1 MARIYRPLVTLLM
14 LLFAASAAHAAVDDE
29 EYLARKGLSDRWQI
43 NFGYY
48 LVDFDTNVR
57 WDSEELGKGTSIDL
71 EDDLG
76 LDDKRSDLRIDG
88 FYRFGRKHRLNLGY
102 LFLGRAATKVVL
114 EEQIEFDG
122 VIFDVG
128 AAIESDFDTQSLKVA
143 YSYSFVNN
151 GRVDFGISA
160 GISAFY
166 FEAGIAGDGT
176 IVIDGEPITGFVAAG
191 EELIAPV
198 PVGGIRFEYT
208 IRPRLI
214 FRTAAQYF
222 AIELDSWEADLYDW
236 VASIDYYPGKH
247 IGFGVAYDFTGI
259 RYVDKGSD
267 RLRFDYDYSGLVL
280 YLNLNY

>member
-1 MARIYRPLVTLLM
+1 MTRIFRPLVTLLIV
-14 LLFAASAAHAAVDDE
+14 LFAASASNAAVDDE

-57 WDSEELGKGTSIDL
+57 WDSEELGTGTSINL

-76 LDDKRSDLRIDG
+76 LDDERSDLRIDS
-88 FYRFGRKHRLNLGY
+88 FFRFGRKHRLNLGY
-102 LFLGRAATKVVL
+102 LFLGRAAKRVVL
-114 EEQIEFDG
+114 DEQIEFEG

-128 AAIESDFDTQSLKVA
+128 ASVESDFDTQSVKVA

-160 GISAFY
+160 GLSTFY

-176 IVIDGEPITGFVAAG
+176 IVVEGEPIERFVVA
-191 EELIAPV
+191 EEKLIAPV

-222 AIELDSWEADLYDW
+222 AIGLDGWEADLYDW

-259 RYVDKGSD
+259 RYIDKGSD
-267 RLRFDYDYSGLVL
+267 RLEFNYDYSGLVL